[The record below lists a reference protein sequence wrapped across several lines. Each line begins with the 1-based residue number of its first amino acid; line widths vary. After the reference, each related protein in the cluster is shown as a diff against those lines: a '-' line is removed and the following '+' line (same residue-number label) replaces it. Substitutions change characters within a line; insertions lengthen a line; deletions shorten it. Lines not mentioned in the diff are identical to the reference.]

1 MKISGGHATYG
12 QEIGILMLDTLFP
25 RLCGDIGNA
34 YTFDFPVK
42 YKIVKEAE
50 PEKIMGYEPA
60 PELLK
65 PFVDAAKDLEREGV
79 KAVTTSCGF
88 LAPFQRSI
96 ADSVNIPV
104 FTSTLIIIPLINNM
118 LNSKQRIGI
127 FTERAEYLTERH
139 FQGVGWSAKNIPI
152 IVKGMKENATFPAIF
167 IKNRL
172 ELDSEV
178 LKQEMEEM
186 TDEFIH
192 ENHDVGAI
200 VLECTNMCPFSR
212 LIHDISGLPVFGI
225 DTLMNF
231 IHNSILPI
239 EYMGS

>member
-34 YTFDFPVK
+34 YTFDFPVR
-42 YKIVKEAE
+42 YKIVKGAE

-60 PELLK
+60 PELLR

-79 KAVTTSCGF
+79 NAVTTSCGF
-88 LAPFQRSI
+88 LAPFQKSI

-104 FTSTLIIIPLINNM
+104 FTSTLMIVPLINNM

-139 FQGVGWSAKNIPI
+139 FQGVGWSAKNIPV
-152 IVKGMKENATFPAIF
+152 IVKGMKENATFPAVF
-167 IKNRL
+167 IKNRP

-178 LKQEMEEM
+178 LKQEMGEM

-231 IHNSILPI
+231 IFNSILPI